1 MNNILI
7 ILAEYIIIAVV
18 TYIILNHVELS
29 FYKEDKEIE
38 LSPKMK
44 KIVLIR
50 VSVFWIIT
58 IPLMIISQW
67 RH

>member
-50 VSVFWIIT
+50 VSAFWIIT

>member
-7 ILAEYIIIAVV
+7 ILAEYIIIAVI

-29 FYKEDKEIE
+29 FYKGSKEIE
-38 LSPKMK
+38 PSSKVK
-44 KIVLIR
+44 KLILIR
-50 VSVFWIIT
+50 VSAFWIIT